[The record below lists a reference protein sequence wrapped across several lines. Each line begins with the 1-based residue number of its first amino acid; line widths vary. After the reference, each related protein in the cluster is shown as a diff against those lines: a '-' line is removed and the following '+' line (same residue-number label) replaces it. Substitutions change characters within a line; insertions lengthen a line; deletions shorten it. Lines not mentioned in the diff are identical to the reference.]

1 MSEILITGLR
11 VKTCIGVPDQERA
24 ATQDV
29 EIDIRIRPAKDFQ
42 DMGDDIKQTIDYAQV
57 CERISCLAG
66 ARPRRLIE
74 TLADEVAGLI
84 IEEFKVRFV
93 EVELRKFILPQTR
106 HVAVRC
112 SRSKS

>member
-1 MSEILITGLR
+1 MSEILIAGLR
-11 VKTCIGVPDQERA
+11 VKTHIGVPDEERA
-24 ATQDV
+24 AEQDI
-29 EIDIRIRPAKDFQ
+29 EIDIRIQPMRGFLE
-42 DMGDDIKQTIDYAQV
+42 MGDDLSRTIDYAQV
-57 CERISCLAG
+57 SERVCSLAG

-74 TLADEVAGLI
+74 TLAEEVAGLI
-84 IEEFKVRFV
+84 LAEFEARFV

>member
-1 MSEILITGLR
+1 MSEILIAGLR
-11 VKTCIGVPDQERA
+11 VKTHIGVPDEERA
-24 ATQDV
+24 AEQEV
-29 EIDIRIRPAKDFQ
+29 EIDIRIQPMRNFLE
-42 DMGDDIKQTIDYAQV
+42 MGDDLSKTIDYAQV
-57 CERISCLAG
+57 CERVSSLAA

-74 TLADEVAGLI
+74 TLADEIARLI
-84 IEEFKVRFV
+84 LAEFEARFV

>member
-1 MSEILITGLR
+1 MSEILIAGLR
-11 VKTCIGVPDQERA
+11 VKTHIGVPDEERKVAQE
-24 ATQDV
+24 V
-29 EIDIRIRPAKDFQ
+29 EIDIRMQPVTDFHEI
-42 DMGDDIKQTIDYAQV
+42 GDDIAKTIDYAQV
-57 CERISCLAG
+57 CERVSWLAG

-84 IEEFKVRFV
+84 LEEFEARFV

-112 SRSKS
+112 SRAKS

>member
-1 MSEILITGLR
+1 MSEILIAGLR
-11 VKTCIGVPDQERA
+11 LKTCIGVPDEERA
-24 ATQDV
+24 TAQAV
-29 EIDIRIRPAKDFQ
+29 EIDIRIQPARDFQ
-42 DMGDDIKQTIDYAQV
+42 DMGDDLAKTIDYAQV
-57 CERISCLAG
+57 CERISHLAG

-84 IEEFKVRFV
+84 LEEFEVRFV
-93 EVELRKFILPQTR
+93 EVQLRKFILPQTR